1 MSESLTKHILTTIVY
16 YDVMDYPMTGFEIW
30 KYLTKINNSEA
41 VEEDQKYG
49 LLDVLQA
56 LDEDKLKKHIEE
68 FRGFYFL
75 RGRQKLVSQRI
86 RRNKI
91 AEKLYRTIL
100 GVAKVLRFAP
110 FVRMLAV
117 TGRLAMKN
125 TQEKSDLDLMVVLKH
140 GKIFTGRIIVTLIV
154 HILGKRRHDGRIAD
168 RVCLNYFITTKSL
181 EINLKDI
188 YSSSEYSFILPIF
201 GFKIFRKFQMKNR
214 WIRNYKVNYD
224 IDEIANLK
232 MLKDDYLIRFIRKM
246 GEGILKFDFIEKA
259 LKGWQINRIN
269 KNPKTHQPGSIIIA
283 NDESL
288 IFLPEP
294 QGPIIYEKFK
304 EKLSS
309 LA

>member
-1 MSESLTKHILTTIVY
+1 MSDILAKHILTTIVY

-30 KYLTKINNSEA
+30 KYLTKIDNSETF
-41 VEEDQKYG
+41 EENNELK
-49 LLDVLQA
+49 LLDVLEA
-56 LDEDKLKKHIEE
+56 LDDDTLKKHVTEY
-68 FRGFYFL
+68 RGFYFL

-91 AEKLYRTIL
+91 AEKKYKIIRRVVKI
-100 GVAKVLRFAP
+100 LRFVP

-125 TQEKSDLDLMVVLKH
+125 TEEKSDLDLMVVLKH
-140 GKIFTGRIIVTLIV
+140 GKIFTGRLLVTLAV
-154 HILGKRRHDGRIAD
+154 HILGKRRHNDRIAD

-188 YSSSEYSFILPIF
+188 YSSSEYSFILPLF

-214 WIRNYKVNYD
+214 WIRNYKVNYG

-232 MLKDDYLIRFIRKM
+232 MLKDAQLIKFIRKI

-259 LKGWQINRIN
+259 LKSWQINRIS
-269 KNPKTHQPGSIIIA
+269 KNPKTHQPGSIIIV

-304 EKLSS
+304 ERLSS

>member
-1 MSESLTKHILTTIVY
+1 
-16 YDVMDYPMTGFEIW
+16 
-30 KYLTKINNSEA
+30 
-41 VEEDQKYG
+41 
-49 LLDVLQA
+49 
-56 LDEDKLKKHIEE
+56 
-68 FRGFYFL
+68 
-75 RGRQKLVSQRI
+75 
-86 RRNKI
+86 
-91 AEKLYRTIL
+91 
-100 GVAKVLRFAP
+100 
-110 FVRMLAV
+110 
-117 TGRLAMKN
+117 
-125 TQEKSDLDLMVVLKH
+125 MVVLKH
-140 GKIFTGRIIVTLIV
+140 GKIFTGRIIITLIV

-232 MLKDDYLIRFIRKM
+232 MLKDVHLIKFIRKI
-246 GEGILKFDFIEKA
+246 GERILSFDFIEKA
-259 LKGWQINRIN
+259 LKGWQINRIS

>member
-30 KYLTKINNSEA
+30 KYLTKINDNES
-41 VEEDQKYG
+41 VEEDQKYE

-56 LDEDKLKKHIEE
+56 LDEDKLKKHIGE

-91 AEKLYRTIL
+91 AEKKYKIMLR
-100 GVAKVLRFAP
+100 VAKILRFAP

-214 WIRNYKVNYD
+214 WIRNYKVNYG

-232 MLKDDYLIRFIRKM
+232 MLKDIHLTKFIRKI
-246 GEGILKFDFIEKA
+246 GERILSFDFIEKA
-259 LKGWQINRIN
+259 LKSWQINRIS